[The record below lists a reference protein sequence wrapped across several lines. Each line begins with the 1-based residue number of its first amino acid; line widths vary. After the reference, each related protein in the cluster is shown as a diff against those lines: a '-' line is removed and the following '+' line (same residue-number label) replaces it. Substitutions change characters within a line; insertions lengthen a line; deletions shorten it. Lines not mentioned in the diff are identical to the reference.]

1 MVFRE
6 TGLRGAFLIEIELH
20 SDERGSFGR
29 SYCSQEFQDHGL
41 EPLILQCSV
50 SYSKKRGTLRGMHYQ
65 EAPLEEA
72 KLIRCARGAMYD
84 VIVDLRPESPTYGQW
99 TSFELAAPPGKAS
112 KMVYA
117 PRGFAHGFLTL
128 EDDTEVVY
136 QMSAFYAPEAGR
148 GFRWNDP
155 AFGIVWPE
163 PVRVIS
169 DRDRNYPDF
178 VVHRTSIQS

>member
-1 MVFRE
+1 VIFSE
-6 TGLRGAFLIEIELH
+6 TGLKGSFLIEVELQP
-20 SDERGSFGR
+20 DARGSFGR
-29 SYCSQEFQDHGL
+29 TYCSQEFQEHGL
-41 EPLILQCSV
+41 ESRVLQCSF
-50 SYSKKRGTLRGMHYQ
+50 SYNGRRGTLRGMHYQ
-65 EAPLEEA
+65 EAPHEEA
-72 KLIRCARGAMYD
+72 KLIRCTRGAMYD
-84 VIVDLRPESPTYGQW
+84 VIVDVRPESPTYCEW
-99 TSFELAAPPGKAS
+99 TSFELTARPGKPS

-155 AFGIVWPE
+155 TFGIVWPE

-178 VVHRTSIQS
+178 VVDRASIQS